1 MGNDTPLF
9 VGLDVHKDSIAVAY
23 AQGQSTDPP
32 VYVGAIGTREADL
45 TKLIR
50 RLQSKTPTLRF
61 AYEAGPCGYGL
72 YRDLTGQ
79 GFTCQVV
86 APSLIPKK
94 PGDKVKTDRRDAI
107 ELARLLRSGDLTP
120 VYVPTVDDEAIRDL
134 CRARDAARLT
144 MKNAKLRLKSFLL
157 RLGLHYVGRAD
168 WNAAH
173 LRYLAKVVCPTPP
186 QQIVFQEAVKAV
198 DEQVDRLARLEA
210 ELRECASAWR
220 LAPVVHALQAL
231 RGVQWLVA
239 ITIVAELGDLTRF
252 TSPRQL
258 AAFVGLIPSEYSS
271 GPSRRQGGITKA
283 GNGRA
288 RRALIEGAW
297 AYRHPAKVSQH
308 IQTRIDGL
316 PKPIQDLGW
325 KAQVRL
331 CKRFRRLVG
340 RGKHPNVVVTAIARE
355 LIAFMWAMAKEVPVT
370 A

>member
-1 MGNDTPLF
+1 MSQSTPLF
-9 VGLDVHKDSIAVAY
+9 VGLDVHKDSIAVAH
-23 AQGQSTDPP
+23 AGGDAAPP
-32 VYVGAIGTREADL
+32 VFVGEIGSRQVDIDQL
-45 TKLIR
+45 LR
-50 RLQSKTPTLRF
+50 RLRGKAATLQV

-72 YRDLTGQ
+72 YRYLTGK
-79 GFTCQVV
+79 GVTCQVV
-86 APSLIPKK
+86 APSLIPRKA
-94 PGDKVKTDRRDAI
+94 GDKVKTDRRDAVT
-107 ELARLLRSGDLTP
+107 LARLLRSGDLTA
-120 VYVPTVDDEAIRDL
+120 VYVPSVEDEAIRDL

-157 RLGLHYVGRAD
+157 RLGRHYVGRAD
-168 WNAAH
+168 WNEAH
-173 LRYLAKVVCPTPP
+173 RRYLAKVVCPTPA

-198 DEQVDRLARLEA
+198 DEQADRLQRLEA
-210 ELRECASAWR
+210 ELLDRAPAWR
-220 LAPVVHALQAL
+220 LYPVAQALQAL

-239 ITIVAELGDLTRF
+239 ITVVAELGDLTRF

-271 GPSRRQGGITKA
+271 GASRRQGGITKA

-331 CKRFRRLVG
+331 CQRFRRLVG

-355 LIAFMWAMAKEVPVT
+355 LIAFMWAIAKEVGVT